1 MIRKLAILSIATLA
15 LAACSQK
22 PVERQYDRDP
32 ALPDELPFSSAVIV
46 GDTIYLSGE
55 IGRAPGGVSVVEGG
69 VGAET
74 RQIFE
79 NYKATLARHGA
90 TLDDIVKCSVFLGD
104 MSKYAEMNAAYAK
117 VFPGNKPA
125 RSTFGANGLAKG
137 ASLEIECLAVK
148 R

>member
-1 MIRKLAILSIATLA
+1 MNKILLLVTMAL
-15 LAACSQK
+15 LAACAQK
-22 PVERQYDRDP
+22 AAERQYDRDP

-55 IGRAPGGVSVVEGG
+55 IGRAPGGVSVVAGG

-79 NYKATLARHGA
+79 NYRATLARNGA

-104 MSKYAEMNAAYAK
+104 MSKYAEMNAAYAEA
-117 VFPGNKPA
+117 FPGDKPA